1 VKGSPQRS
9 IREILKKVCI
19 KTLDAFPLLTADPT
33 KLWKRYVEESSTA
46 RDVFTAI
53 RCCVFSLFSNDY
65 CREVF
70 CVTSFKPAAYCNCD
84 VLLSTQ
90 YDGTQR
96 YIRVGLVIN
105 REVLSLR
112 ALLT

>member
-1 VKGSPQRS
+1 
-9 IREILKKVCI
+9 
-19 KTLDAFPLLTADPT
+19 LLSADPT
-33 KLWKRYVEESSTA
+33 KPWKRYVEESSIA

-53 RCCVFSLFSNDY
+53 RCCVFFLFSNDY

-70 CVTSFKPAAYCNCD
+70 CVTNLKPAAYCNCD
-84 VLLSTQ
+84 VLLSMQ

-105 REVLSLR
+105 REVLLLR
-112 ALLT
+112 VLLT